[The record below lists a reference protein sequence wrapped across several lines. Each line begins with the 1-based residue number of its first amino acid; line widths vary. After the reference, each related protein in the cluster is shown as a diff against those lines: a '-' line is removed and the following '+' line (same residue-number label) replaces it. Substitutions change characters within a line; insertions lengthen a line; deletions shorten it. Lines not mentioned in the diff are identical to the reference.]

1 MQIKTV
7 FFFFFLIATQS
18 IAFTQLTAPNKTD
31 KNGLRT
37 GKWIFFYDV
46 DNNLLKDA
54 VNADWYNTAK
64 FKKNIPVG
72 FVNEYSIEN
81 NNLVY
86 SAQYKSMFPDT
97 LNGIAILYYKNN
109 NKKYIYNYQDGLMQG
124 LAEQF
129 YPSGNIQWRCN
140 YTDDLPDGNYTEYYE
155 NGNVMRSGSV
165 TLGKKNGVFNF
176 YRSTGVIEKSTTYEN
191 DLRIG
196 ITKNY
201 DSSGLLTSV
210 FPYENDML
218 TGVIKYYNTTGEVG
232 KCVMYYQDAIL
243 DLYDLIGSTAMM
255 IALGDASE
263 EAFTKGFIMEEY
275 FRYTYGEENVLYGF
289 ATGFLSQLYFLNGDK
304 ENGLPWTLKTY
315 AIDKK
320 AIGTKDEPTAD
331 GWHLFSLIFSTYG
344 EYDLALEASQ
354 KAIDRSRLHGEPT
367 ATTLEYL
374 NRMAGLQI
382 TIDNY
387 DEGFAVYDTILNIC
401 DNMPDSMMYDC
412 TNYGLEYASYLNAT
426 FNSEQALATLNRV
439 EKMAAGTGLDYNVLY
454 AKGKSKIDLN
464 RVEDGLADYKIVY
477 DNFRIAQSDT
487 VLHLDVVR
495 DLANYYT
502 GTGNYSAAEKLYLE
516 SIAVS
521 KNYLQS
527 DSSDYFNRM
536 MDIADFYVRVGR
548 YQQAIPLAE
557 DVTMFR
563 TRELQNNTNTFFD
576 FLTGDLLKSN
586 FNAQLMAMGRIY
598 ESANKMESAEI
609 YYRQAF
615 DFALAE
621 EGDSSFNYINATA
634 ALAGVA
640 MDQEKYLESEELYA
654 SALALSE
661 KYLGDLNIN
670 YQTWRDNVSELYIRM
685 ERYDDALAI
694 AEEVLDYRKNNY
706 NETDPLVLASYR
718 RLASIYDALNKP
730 ELARDLYVRNLDLQL
745 EQLNTNF
752 SVMNAAEQ
760 EAFLSTFRYQFD
772 VFNDFVFAHSQLPGI
787 AGDMYNYQLANR
799 AMLLYSSTNARRNF
813 EQSPDAEIRNV
824 YTEWLHTK
832 QYVAKL
838 ESQTDADKSYV
849 DSLKIAAD
857 NYEKQLNLKSGS
869 NISYVVNEKWTD
881 VKKQLQA
888 TDAVIEFLQIYSY
901 SDKQHQGE
909 WYAAMILTGTMQEPE
924 LVMLCSEDIL
934 LQIIAKRKDET
945 DAAYASRLYG
955 FPEYDEEE
963 AYYDGQHLY
972 QLLWQPLQK
981 YLTVNGNIYITVSGV
996 INTINVAAIPIA
1008 FNTYAGFNYN
1018 ISQIGNSADLEKI
1031 KKADTFKSGEI
1042 AMIGGVDYMS
1052 SDDKLYAAMQSEN
1065 TLQNANELLVLN
1077 DSRNA
1082 VNTRGGEWNY
1092 LPGTLQEV
1100 KSIDLL
1106 LQTSKN
1112 KTEMFTGSKASEDM
1126 FKNFSGNA
1134 PEIMHISTHGFFVD
1148 QLPGNAVSNSD
1159 AMYRSGLLLAGG
1171 NRSWNGEKLPA
1182 DLNDGILTAAEV
1194 SYMDLSKCRLAVLS
1208 ACETGLGTVRSDEGV
1223 FGLQR
1228 AFKLAGVENIVMS
1241 LWKVSDKETAL
1252 FMEYFYGN
1260 LLKGMELNSAFRLAQ
1275 QTMSK
1280 RYGPYYWS
1288 AFILLQ

>member
-1 MQIKTV
+1 
-7 FFFFFLIATQS
+7 
-18 IAFTQLTAPNKTD
+18 
-31 KNGLRT
+31 
-37 GKWIFFYDV
+37 
-46 DNNLLKDA
+46 
-54 VNADWYNTAK
+54 
-64 FKKNIPVG
+64 
-72 FVNEYSIEN
+72 
-81 NNLVY
+81 
-86 SAQYKSMFPDT
+86 
-97 LNGIAILYYKNN
+97 
-109 NKKYIYNYQDGLMQG
+109 
-124 LAEQF
+124 
-129 YPSGNIQWRCN
+129 
-140 YTDDLPDGNYTEYYE
+140 
-155 NGNVMRSGSV
+155 
-165 TLGKKNGVFNF
+165 
-176 YRSTGVIEKSTTYEN
+176 
-191 DLRIG
+191 
-196 ITKNY
+196 
-201 DSSGLLTSV
+201 
-210 FPYENDML
+210 
-218 TGVIKYYNTTGEVG
+218 
-232 KCVMYYQDAIL
+232 
-243 DLYDLIGSTAMM
+243 
-255 IALGDASE
+255 
-263 EAFTKGFIMEEY
+263 
-275 FRYTYGEENVLYGF
+275 
-289 ATGFLSQLYFLNGDK
+289 
-304 ENGLPWTLKTY
+304 
-315 AIDKK
+315 
-320 AIGTKDEPTAD
+320 
-331 GWHLFSLIFSTYG
+331 
-344 EYDLALEASQ
+344 
-354 KAIDRSRLHGEPT
+354 
-367 ATTLEYL
+367 YL
-374 NRMAGLQI
+374 N
-382 TIDNY
+382 
-387 DEGFAVYDTILNIC
+387 
-401 DNMPDSMMYDC
+401 S
-412 TNYGLEYASYLNAT
+412 T
-426 FNSEQALATLNRV
+426 FHSEQALATLNRV
-439 EKMAAGTGLDYNVLY
+439 EKMAAGTGLEYNVLY
-454 AKGKSKIDLN
+454 AEGKSKIDLN
-464 RVEDGLADYKIVY
+464 RVEDGLADYKNVY
-477 DNFRIAQSDT
+477 DNFKTAQSDT
-487 VLHLDVVR
+487 VLHLEVVR

-563 TRELQNNTNTFFD
+563 TRELQNNTNTFLD
-576 FLTGDLLKSN
+576 FLTGDLLNSN
-586 FNAQLMAMGRIY
+586 FNAQLLAMGRIY
-598 ESANKMESAEI
+598 ESADNMELAEI

-615 DFALAE
+615 DFALEE

-634 ALAGVA
+634 ALAGIA
-640 MDQEKYLESEELYA
+640 LDQEKYSVSEELY
-654 SALALSE
+654 STALALSE
-661 KYLGDLNIN
+661 KYLGDRNIN
-670 YQTWRDNVSELYIRM
+670 YQTWWDDVSELYIRM

-718 RLASIYDALNKP
+718 RLASIYDVLNKP
-730 ELARDLYVRNLDLQL
+730 EKARDLYVRNLDLQL
-745 EQLNTNF
+745 QQLNTNF

-772 VFNDFVFAHSQLPGI
+772 VFNDFVFAHPQLQGI

-799 AMLLYSSTNARRNF
+799 AMLLYSSANARRNF
-813 EQSPDAEIRNV
+813 EQSSDPEIRNV

-857 NYEKQLNLKSGS
+857 NYEKQLNLKSGR

-888 TDAVIEFLQIYSY
+888 TDAVIEFLKIYSY
-901 SDKQHQGE
+901 TDRQHQGE
-909 WYAAMILTGTMQEPE
+909 WYAAMILTGAMQEPE
-924 LVMLCSEDIL
+924 LVVLCSEDTL
-934 LQIIAKRKDET
+934 LKIIAKRKDET

-955 FPEYDEEE
+955 YPEYEDED

-981 YLTVNGNIYITVSGV
+981 YLTANGNIYITVSGV
-996 INTINVAAIPIA
+996 INTLNVAAIPIA
-1008 FNTYAGFNYN
+1008 FNKYAGFNYN
-1018 ISQIGNSADLEKI
+1018 IAQIGNSADLEKI
-1031 KKADTFKSGEI
+1031 KKSDVFKSGEF

-1052 SDDKLYAAMQSEN
+1052 SDDKLYAAMQSGN

-1082 VNTRGGEWNY
+1082 VNSRGGEWNY

-1106 LQTSKN
+1106 LQTRKT
-1112 KTEMFTGSKASEDM
+1112 KTELFTGSNASEDM

-1148 QLPGNAVSNSD
+1148 QLPGNTVSNSD

-1171 NRSWNGEKLPA
+1171 NRSWKGEKLPA

-1194 SYMDLSKCRLAVLS
+1194 GYMDLSNCRLAVLS
-1208 ACETGLGTVRSDEGV
+1208 ACETGLGTVRNDEGV

-1260 LLKGMELNSAFRLAQ
+1260 LLQGMELNSAFRTAQ

-1288 AFILLQ
+1288 AFVLLQ